1 MTEQLAVNNKDMS
14 TFPNW
19 DTDPRIIAYG
29 VLDLTTNDNNQ
40 WVEFTIPLEYHS
52 LTAKPAYIL
61 VMGATC
67 KYGDYFYGS
76 DNSELFLDDFE
87 LVYGDQ
93 PTVKE

>member
-1 MTEQLAVNNKDMS
+1 
-14 TFPNW
+14 
-19 DTDPRIIAYG
+19 
-29 VLDLTTNDNNQ
+29 
-40 WVEFTIPLEYHS
+40 
-52 LTAKPAYIL
+52 
-61 VMGATC
+61 MGATC